1 MTVKGEIEGEWS
13 LGSHKL
19 LKDLLP
25 LMKKREE
32 EGMDPTKENS
42 GYPDVLVTDMHTG
55 STIRL
60 RGEYVRKADYVQE
73 IHMKR
78 SKRLIEAILMKALA
92 QLKGNKKQLKE
103 VLDNL
108 RFTLEMAEDTGANIN
123 DIFTK
128 WVNQYT
134 DSIEEF
140 EELLNHYVGTTL
152 TECSGQTRIAA
163 EVMPKEVLGMVS
175 TDALEAF
182 ARAMVEKQEE
192 PV

>member
-1 MTVKGEIEGEWS
+1 MTLKGEIEGEWS

-32 EGMDPTKENS
+32 EGMDPTKENRN
-42 GYPDVLVTDMHTG
+42 YPDVLVTDMHTG

-60 RGEYVRKADYVQE
+60 RGEYVRKADHVQE

-78 SKRLIEAILMKALA
+78 PKRLIEAILMKALA

-108 RFTLEMAEDTGANIN
+108 RFTLEMAKDTGANID

-163 EVMPKEVLGMVS
+163 VVMPKEVLGLVS

-182 ARAMVEKQEE
+182 ARAMVEKREGSA
-192 PV
+192 